1 MSTPQHPIKV
11 LRIIDRLIYGGPTRN
26 VVFLTEGLAERGFD
40 CTLVSGV
47 PAVGEGDMT
56 FWANGYGVQP
66 VVISAMSREIRPR
79 DVLVIW
85 KLFWMFMKVQPDII
99 HTHKSKA
106 GATGRVAALLYKW
119 CSSSILK
126 LQPRKVRILH
136 TFHGHIFHSYYGKFK
151 TSLFVNIERVLAMIT
166 DCIVTVSAQQR
177 DEIRDEYRVGRA
189 CTFCVVPVG
198 IDFRSSPVR
207 SYFREEFQIDDKDF
221 LIAAVGRLCEVKN
234 FSLMIR
240 AFALARGENPEFHGR
255 LIIAGDGNLRTEL
268 EKCARDLG
276 VEEMVTFTGFKSDVE
291 TLYPSVDLAALSS
304 LNEGTP
310 LSLIEAMGHG
320 RPVLTT
326 EVGGYREIL
335 GHVIRVA
342 EGFTIWEHGIS
353 VRSGDTEGYANALLF
368 MAANPALRDRMGE
381 KARAHV
387 YRNHARERLVS
398 DMATLYHD
406 ILDGAP
412 ISVNEA
418 EHENMKAVG
427 DQAS

>member
-1 MSTPQHPIKV
+1 MSTPQHPIRV

-26 VVFLTEGLAERGFD
+26 VVFLTEGLEERGFE
-40 CTLVSGV
+40 CTLISGV
-47 PAVGEGDMT
+47 PAAGEGDMT
-56 FWANGYGVQP
+56 FWANAYGVQP
-66 VVISAMSREIRPR
+66 VVIPQMSREIGAR

-85 KLFWMFMKVQPDII
+85 QLFWIFMKLQPDII

-106 GATGRVAALLYKW
+106 GATGRVAALLYRW

-126 LQPRKVRILH
+126 LKPRKVRILH

-151 TSLFVNIERVLAMIT
+151 TSIFVNIERALARIT
-166 DCIVTVSAQQR
+166 DCIVTVSEQQR
-177 DEIRDEYRVGRA
+177 DEIRDKFRVGRS

-198 IDFRSSPVR
+198 IDFRFDAVR
-207 SYFREEFQIDDKDF
+207 SNFREEFRIADTDF

-234 FSLMIR
+234 FNLMIR
-240 AFALARGENPEFHGR
+240 AFALARGENPDFHGR
-255 LIIAGDGNLRTEL
+255 LIIAGDGNLRKDL

-276 VEEMVTFTGFKSDVE
+276 VEEMVIFTGFRSDIE
-291 TLYPSVDLAALSS
+291 TLYQSVDVAALSS

-310 LSLIEAMGHG
+310 LSLIEAMGQG

-335 GHVIRVA
+335 GPAIRVS

-353 VRSGDTEGYANALLF
+353 VRSGDAEGYANALLF

-387 YRNHARERLVS
+387 HRKHARERLVS
-398 DMATLYHD
+398 DMSTLYHN
-406 ILDGAP
+406 ILDGTP
-412 ISVNEA
+412 ISVNLA
-418 EHENMKAVG
+418 TPENMKAVG
-427 DQAS
+427 DRAS